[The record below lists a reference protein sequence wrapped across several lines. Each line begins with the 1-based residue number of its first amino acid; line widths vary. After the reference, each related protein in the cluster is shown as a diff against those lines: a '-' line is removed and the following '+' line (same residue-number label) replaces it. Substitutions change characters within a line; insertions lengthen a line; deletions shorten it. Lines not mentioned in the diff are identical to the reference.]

1 MDKPMMGSVPGTYFA
16 SHGERAAGNASKASV
31 PSASLAKAVL
41 RVSVSILAATA
52 LSLAFAAAASAAPIQ
67 WKGYDWN
74 VTDGGMA
81 GVAEGKP
88 ANVSIDTSG
97 ALHLNVKKNAGV
109 WTASELFTS
118 QKLGFGSYQWLIE
131 GPVDTFDKQIVLG
144 LFPYGP
150 VAGIGSDGT
159 NEIDIEWAR
168 WGQANG
174 VNVGFTDYPA
184 SGSAVGT
191 KSFQASLG
199 GSTLSTAR
207 FTWTSQSIESAV
219 LKGHQAMTSETGL
232 LAKWKYSPTNPTTNI
247 PQQALPLGINLWCF
261 EAPPSDGRDVEIVLR
276 DFQFVK
282 EGDPLPSGGAGG
294 TTSGGAGGA
303 TSGGAGGATSGGAGG
318 AISTG
323 SGGAARGGAGGMAST
338 GSSGAATGGTGSGG
352 RPSAPVAGSGG
363 GGAGGSD
370 SSLGAS
376 GQLVSGGSTSSPVPT
391 PAGAA
396 NTAASGQAGC
406 SCRVTSGSSSAGW
419 LLASWFALLTFA
431 RRRRA
436 A

>member
-1 MDKPMMGSVPGTYFA
+1 MDKRMIRSGTA
-16 SHGERAAGNASKASV
+16 ACSANEDERTTERLSE
-31 PSASLAKAVL
+31 ASL
-41 RVSVSILAATA
+41 SVSSRAMRALRTPVSFIAATA
-52 LSLAFAAAASAAPIQ
+52 LSLAFAASASAAPIQ

-88 ANVSIDTSG
+88 GNVSIDTSG
-97 ALHLNVKKNAGV
+97 ALHLNVKNNAGV

-168 WGQANG
+168 WGQASG

-184 SGSAVGT
+184 SGSVVGT

-207 FTWTSQSIESAV
+207 FTWSSQYIESAV

-232 LAKWKYSPTNPTTNI
+232 LAKWKYSPTNATTNI

-261 EAPPSDGRDVEIVLR
+261 DAPPSDGRDVEIVLR

-294 TTSGGAGGA
+294 ATSGGAGGA
-303 TSGGAGGATSGGAGG
+303 TSGGAGGATSGGA
-318 AISTG
+318 AS
-323 SGGAARGGAGGMAST
+323 GGAGGATST

-352 RPSAPVAGSGG
+352 RPSDLVAGAGG

-370 SSLGAS
+370 NSLGAS
-376 GQLVSGGSTSSPVPT
+376 GQLVSGGSASGPIPT
-391 PAGAA
+391 QAGAA

-419 LLASWFALLTFA
+419 LVASWLALVVLA